1 MTRFVH
7 ARRRTAV
14 VACVLVAG
22 LVALSSAALAGA
34 FAGTP
39 STAQVNSAKQQFA
52 QQLLKNQAVRLTW
65 PAQLFLRM
73 QASGSTQLTQAFAG
87 QAPTLPSGTAGAAAA
102 APAIPSAGL
111 PNVRVNNPAL
121 DTHQVDQTTQSE
133 TTIAVHGSSVAV
145 GYNDSQQGLLTL
157 TAGADLN
164 GYSYSTNGGASFT
177 DGGTVPNAPGFV
189 NLGDPWLGSNRAGTM
204 FYSSLAA
211 DFFNGN
217 LDVAV
222 ARSTNGGKT
231 WSTPVPVFRPTTPY
245 MGDKDALAVGRDPNI
260 ATRDNLYVA
269 YDDFFF
275 NTMTSQSF
283 TGLPVAR
290 SLNGGLTW
298 QLHYADTFTPPPNTC
313 DFQQYIGAQPLVN
326 PANGTLYVAAEKI
339 SRTDPTCT
347 GTVPAVFSEVIFKST
362 DGGVTFPGGGTTIAT
377 VTQATPDGELFLGDG
392 RYARTIEFPT
402 IALQGNTLRVAW
414 NDGGSPDGH
423 SHIRLATST
432 NGGSTWNA
440 APFVTSGTT
449 TDEIQPAL
457 STVSGVLRLLYYH
470 RYSNNTIDVWIGNSV
485 NGVSFVTKRVTSV
498 PFRGSLTIP
507 QFDPVLAP
515 GYMGDYIANV
525 GSGSHVYFAWG
536 DNRDTVTD
544 FTFPQG
550 RNDPDVFFAKQ

>member
-111 PNVRVNNPAL
+111 PNVRVNNPAQ

-133 TTIAVHGSSVAV
+133 TTIAVHGSNVAV
-145 GYNDSQQGLLTL
+145 GFNDSQQNLLPL
-157 TAGADLN
+157 TAGGGIT
-164 GYSYSTNGGASFT
+164 GYAYSTNGGASFT
-177 DGGTVPNAPGFV
+177 DGGNLPNAPEFV
-189 NLGDPWLGSNRAGTM
+189 NLGDPWMGSNRHGTM
-204 FYSSLAA
+204 FYSTLAA
-211 DFFNGN
+211 DLFNGN

-245 MGDKDALAVGRDPNI
+245 MGDKDALAVGRDPVI

-269 YDDFFF
+269 YDDFAFDPVALQQ
-275 NTMTSQSF
+275 T

-290 SLNGGLTW
+290 SLDGGRTW
-298 QLHYADTFTPPPNTC
+298 QLHYADQFTPPKNTC

-339 SRTDPTCT
+339 SVTDPTCT
-347 GTVPAVFSEVIFKST
+347 GKVPTTFSEVIFKSI

-377 VTQATPDGELFLGDG
+377 VTPATPTGILFLGAG
-392 RYARTIEFPT
+392 RYARTVEFPSM
-402 IALQGNTLRVAW
+402 ALRGSTFYVAW
-414 NDGGSPDGH
+414 NDGGLGDGR

-440 APFVTSGTT
+440 
-449 TDEIQPAL
+449 
-457 STVSGVLRLLYYH
+457 
-470 RYSNNTIDVWIGNSV
+470 
-485 NGVSFVTKRVTSV
+485 
-498 PFRGSLTIP
+498 
-507 QFDPVLAP
+507 
-515 GYMGDYIANV
+515 
-525 GSGSHVYFAWG
+525 
-536 DNRDTVTD
+536 
-544 FTFPQG
+544 
-550 RNDPDVFFAKQ
+550 

>member
-1 MTRFVH
+1 M
-7 ARRRTAV
+7 
-14 VACVLVAG
+14 VACVTVAG

-34 FAGTP
+34 FAPTP
-39 STAQVNSAKQQFA
+39 STAQTNSARQQFA
-52 QQLLKNQAVRLTW
+52 QRLLKNPAVRLTW
-65 PAQLFLRM
+65 PAELALRM
-73 QASGSTQLTQAFAG
+73 QASGSNQLTQAFAG
-87 QAPTLPSGTAGAAAA
+87 QTPALPTGTAGAAAA

-111 PNVRVNNPAL
+111 PNVRVNNPAQ

-133 TTIAVHGSSVAV
+133 TSIAVHGSNVAV
-145 GYNDSQQGLLTL
+145 GYNDSQQALTFL
-157 TAGADLN
+157 TAGADVN

-177 DGGTVPNAPGFV
+177 DGGTVPNAPEFV

-211 DFFNGN
+211 DVFFGNG
-217 LDVAV
+217 DVAV

-245 MGDKDALAVGRDPNI
+245 FGDKDALAVGRDPNI
-260 ATRDNLYVA
+260 ATRDNVYVA
-269 YDDFFF
+269 YDDFAI
-275 NTMTSQSF
+275 NSMGQQV

-290 SLNGGLTW
+290 SLNGGLSW
-298 QLHYADTFTPPPNTC
+298 QLHYADTFTTIPNNC

-326 PANGTLYVAAEKI
+326 PANGTLYVVAERI
-339 SRTDPTCT
+339 SVTDPTCT
-347 GTVPAVFSEVIFKST
+347 GTVPPVFSEVFFKST
-362 DGGVTFPGGGTTIAT
+362 DGGVTFGPLHGTTIAT
-377 VTQATPDGELFLGDG
+377 VTPATPNGILFLGAG

-402 IALQGNTLRVAW
+402 ITRQGSTLRVAW
-414 NDGGSPDGH
+414 NDGGAPDGH

-432 NGGSTWNA
+432 NDGTTWNA

-470 RYSNNTIDVWIGNSV
+470 RYANNTIDVWIGNSV
-485 NGVSFVTKRVTSV
+485 NGVSFVTKRATSV

-507 QFDPVLAP
+507 QFDPFIAF

-536 DNRDTVTD
+536 DNRDTVTN
-544 FTFPQG
+544 FMYPQG

>member
-7 ARRRTAV
+7 ARRRTAL
-14 VACVLVAG
+14 VACVTAAAV
-22 LVALSSAALAGA
+22 VALSSAALAGA
-34 FAGTP
+34 FAPTP
-39 STAQVNSAKQQFA
+39 STAQTNSARQQFA
-52 QQLLKNQAVRLTW
+52 QRLLKNQAVRLTW
-65 PAQLFLRM
+65 PAQLALRM
-73 QASGSTQLTQAFAG
+73 QASGSNQITQAFAG
-87 QAPTLPSGTAGAAAA
+87 QAPALPSGTAGAAAA

-111 PNVRVNNPAL
+111 PNVRVNNPAE

-133 TTIAVHGSSVAV
+133 TSIAVAGSRVAV
-145 GYNDSQQGLLTL
+145 GFNDSQQGLTFL
-157 TAGADLN
+157 TAGASIS
-164 GYSYSTNGGASFT
+164 GYAYSTNGGASFT
-177 DGGTVPNAPGFV
+177 DGGSLPNTPEFV
-189 NLGDPWLGSNRAGTM
+189 NFGDPWLGSNRAGTM
-204 FYSSLAA
+204 FFSNLAI
-211 DFFNGN
+211 DVFNSN

-222 ARSTNGGKT
+222 AKSTNGGKT
-231 WSTPVPVFRPTTPY
+231 WSVPVPVFRPTTPY

-269 YDDFFF
+269 YDDFAIDS
-275 NTMTSQSF
+275 TGQEV

-298 QLHYADTFTPPPNTC
+298 QLHYADTFTTIPNNC

-326 PANGTLYVAAEKI
+326 PANGTLYVVAEKI
-339 SRTDPTCT
+339 TVTDPTCT
-347 GTVPAVFSEVIFKST
+347 GTVPPVFSEVIFKST

-377 VTQATPDGELFLGDG
+377 VTPATPNGLLFLGAG

-402 IALQGNTLRVAW
+402 IALQGSTLRVAW

-432 NGGSTWNA
+432 NDGTTWNA